1 MTQLAAIRPDDWN
14 LPLFLHVLG
23 ALALIGTLAVAIAL
37 LIGAQRNR
45 SVDTLRS
52 ALRSL
57 TLGVIPSWIVLRG
70 SAEWIADKEGW
81 NEVDEPPAW
90 IGIGYTATDLGL
102 LLIVASSVLA
112 WLSLRKA
119 RAGETGDSPLPRV
132 AAGLITLL
140 VVLNVVALWAMTT
153 KPASASALPH
163 SQRAC

>member
-1 MTQLAAIRPDDWN
+1 MTPLAAIRPDDWN

-23 ALALIGTLAVAIAL
+23 ALTLIGTLAVAIAL
-37 LIGAQRNR
+37 LLAARRDR

-57 TLGVIPSWIVLRG
+57 TLGAIPAWIVLRV

-90 IGIGYTATDLGL
+90 IGIGYITTDLGF
-102 LLIVASSVLA
+102 LLIVVSSVLA

-119 RAGETGDSPLPRV
+119 RAEETGSSTQLRV
-132 AAGLITLL
+132 ATGLIGFL

-153 KPASASALPH
+153 KPA
-163 SQRAC
+163 